1 MTLPQIPT
9 IAVVDDD
16 GAVRAA
22 LDNLLQS
29 LGLGVVVFAS
39 AEEFLASPACRS
51 AACLIADVQ
60 MPGMSGIDLQRH
72 LAASGNRLPI
82 ILVTAFPKEQ
92 VRAQAEREGAYGY
105 FAKPFEGR
113 QLIACIE
120 RALQTSSDRHLLI
133 TRSPGSN
140 D

>member
-1 MTLPQIPT
+1 MTLRPVPT

-29 LGLGVVVFAS
+29 LGLGVAAFAS
-39 AEEFLASPACRS
+39 AEEFLASPACLS

-72 LAASGNRLPI
+72 LAASGNRVPI
-82 ILVTAFPKEQ
+82 ILVTAFPKEN
-92 VRAQAEREGAYGY
+92 VRVQAEREGAYGY

-120 RALQTSSDRHLLI
+120 RALNASGEPAPAA
-133 TRSPGSN
+133 SP
-140 D
+140 